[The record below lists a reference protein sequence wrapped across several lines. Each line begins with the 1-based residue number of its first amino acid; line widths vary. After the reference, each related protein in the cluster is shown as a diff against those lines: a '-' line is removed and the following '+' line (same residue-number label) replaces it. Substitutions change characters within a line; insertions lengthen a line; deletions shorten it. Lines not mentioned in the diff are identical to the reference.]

1 MSTFKTALLI
11 IWRHK
16 SYFLVYL
23 VGMSLITLFVGYG
36 SMSQAVE
43 ATKES
48 SVGTFKPVRAKVS
61 VINRDSGDSL
71 GRDLGQGLTD
81 YLSGSADMVSLPDEN
96 QTMQDAL
103 ANGDK
108 TDLIIIIPQGF
119 SQRFLKACAVA
130 SVGAKSVSV
139 PKVQT
144 ATNYKSSH
152 GDLAQVQVDSYFDG
166 VRVALLGGLGQSTGD
181 AEMDTEAMSDTANMV
196 DMANAASSNPSAV
209 ASTTS
214 QGAQMSSRGNV
225 RPITVDARAFK
236 AASDYTVKHFA
247 NNQAKII
254 VQTSP
259 RKETKTLS
267 AGFAQTVS
275 LASYPLM
282 TALTVCLALLFGSF
296 SMAEQHRRL
305 MASPIHNF
313 SLNLQQF
320 LAALLFGLVAWAY
333 FTVLILGLTVVV
345 GGNPE
350 SLGWGRIGISLLTM
364 MIFVVAASAFG
375 YMLSQFN
382 LSNTVINAVAII
394 MGLVIMFTSGSAMP
408 IDMPTAMTLVGK
420 LTPGWWYN
428 SAVNAVFGL
437 SPSGKTVSAGVFSA
451 ANWST
456 PALIVLLFALLYF
469 CVGLMVGRL
478 RRSGASIRSVTS

>member
-1 MSTFKTALLI
+1 MSTFKTALRI

-23 VGMSLITLFVGYG
+23 VGMSLITLFIGYS
-36 SMSQAVE
+36 SMSQAVK

-61 VINRDSGDSL
+61 VINRDSRDSL

-81 YLSGSADMVSLPDEN
+81 YLSGSADMVSLPDEG
-96 QTMQDAL
+96 QAMQEAL
-103 ANGDK
+103 ANGDRA
-108 TDLIIIIPQGF
+108 DLIIIIPQGF
-119 SQRFLKACAVA
+119 SQRFLNACADVFA
-130 SVGAKSVSV
+130 GAKSTSV

-144 ATNYKSSH
+144 ATNYKSSL

-166 VRVALLGGLGQSTGD
+166 VRVALLGGIGQPTRSTQ
-181 AEMDTEAMSDTANMV
+181 ADTAAKSDMMNMAGV
-196 DMANAASSNPSAV
+196 MDMTNAVPENRAPV
-209 ASTTS
+209 
-214 QGAQMSSRGNV
+214 QGAQTPPGVNA
-225 RPITVDARAFK
+225 RPVIVDAQAFK
-236 AASDYTVKHFA
+236 VASDYTVKHFA
-247 NNQAKII
+247 NNQAKIS

-305 MASPIHNF
+305 MASPIRNF

-333 FTVLILGLTVVV
+333 FTVLILGSTVVV
-345 GGNPE
+345 GGNLE
-350 SLGWGRIGISLLTM
+350 SLGWGRIGISLLIM

-437 SPSGKTVSAGVFSA
+437 SPNGKTVTAGVFSV

-478 RRSGASIRSVTS
+478 RRSDASIRSVTS